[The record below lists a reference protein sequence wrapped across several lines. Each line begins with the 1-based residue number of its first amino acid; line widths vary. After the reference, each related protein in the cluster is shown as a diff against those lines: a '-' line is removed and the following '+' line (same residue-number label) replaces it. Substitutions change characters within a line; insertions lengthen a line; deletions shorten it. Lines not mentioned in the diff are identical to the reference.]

1 MRGTGRAWGVALAGT
16 ALTLALTGCVGGEP
30 APVPTD
36 EPAQSAGPSA
46 GPSPSPTQSRELN
59 LQGTALEN
67 LPYFNDVN
75 RAWFASGGATD
86 GRSLIDNLVAAGFP
100 KEAMEVTPD
109 RTSINAQADQIQ
121 YSVRIN
127 GTCLIGQFG
136 GDHYNG
142 SAQAMLA
149 NGKCLIGTT
158 RPIDW

>member
-1 MRGTGRAWGVALAGT
+1 MRGTGSAAGIALAG
-16 ALTLALTGCVGGEP
+16 AVLTLVLTGCVGGEP
-30 APVPTD
+30 TPVPTD
-36 EPAQSAGPSA
+36 EPPTTSGPSA
-46 GPSPSPTQSRELN
+46 APSPTPTQSRELN

-75 RAWFASGGATD
+75 KAWIDSGGATD
-86 GRSLIDNLVAAGFP
+86 GRSLIDNLVKAGFP

-127 GTCLIGQFG
+127 GTCLVGQYG
-136 GDHYNG
+136 GNWYNG
-142 SAQAMLA
+142 TAQAMLA